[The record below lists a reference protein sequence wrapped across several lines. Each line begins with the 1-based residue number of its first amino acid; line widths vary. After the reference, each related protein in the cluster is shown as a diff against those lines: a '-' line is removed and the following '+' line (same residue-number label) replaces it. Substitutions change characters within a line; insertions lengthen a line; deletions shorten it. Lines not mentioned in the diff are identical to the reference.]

1 MTSEIISILSQAN
14 GRAYVRERHTDLHG
28 IIHEVEYLA
37 AAGADYQATMLTRA
51 QRIEAELRQTE
62 LAHWLSEVREGVPIP
77 VDGTRYVSREE
88 AFAHCFQTLA
98 FDPNP
103 QGLYKAAWMIP
114 YFTDS
119 ELAVIGFTPAQLAK
133 IRVNSDKLN
142 QAREILATVEA
153 L

>member
-1 MTSEIISILSQAN
+1 MQSELISTLPQAD
-14 GRAYVRERHTDLHG
+14 GRAYVRERHIDALGVT
-28 IIHEVEYLA
+28 HEVEYLA
-37 AAGADYQATMLTRA
+37 GPDTDYTAVMLARA
-51 QRIEAELRQTE
+51 PQIEAELRQSE
-62 LAHWLSEVREGVPIP
+62 LDRWLAEVREGNPIP
-77 VDGTRYVSREE
+77 VDGTRYVTREE

-114 YFTDS
+114 YFSDA
-119 ELAVIGFTPAQLAK
+119 ELAVIGFTPSQLAK

-142 QAREILATVEA
+142 QAREILASVEG